1 MSSPVLPPL
10 ASLRAFEA
18 IARFGSVKLAS
29 ESLNLTPSA
38 ISHQLRALEAHFGVQ
53 LVQRNGR
60 NVVLTESGA
69 VYAAAV
75 LTAFNELFRASD
87 LLDARKRD
95 RLVRVSVTPT
105 FATLAALPHLEQ
117 FRMASSN
124 FDLRLEARNT
134 PVDFV
139 NDTIDAAIQ
148 LATPPMPGLILHR
161 LFRSRI
167 APCAAPNFLER
178 FGPIRT
184 IEDLSKLSLIEF
196 STAPKGWR
204 AWFQANAPE
213 LSLAEPELVG
223 DSLLTGLQMARSGMG
238 VILAPF
244 PLVSPMITSGALKV
258 LALWQPLNMD
268 SRDFYF
274 TYRKVDEIS
283 TRIKVVHQWLNLVV
297 RSLEAESTLL
307 GIGTNQVGASGDRFI
322 EACNSPSG
330 SWISRPSA

>member
-29 ESLNLTPSA
+29 EKLNLTPSA

-53 LVQRNGR
+53 LVKRNGR
-60 NVVLTESGA
+60 NIALTESGA
-69 VYAAAV
+69 VFAAGV

-95 RLVRVSVTPT
+95 RVVRVSVTPT
-105 FATLAALPHLEQ
+105 VATLAALPHLEQ
-117 FRMASSN
+117 FRKACSN

-148 LATPPMPGLILHR
+148 LATPPMPGLISHR

-167 APCAAPNFLER
+167 APCVAPSLLER

-184 IEDLSKLSLIEF
+184 IKDLSKIPLIEF

-204 AWFQANAPE
+204 AWFQANEPD
-213 LSLAEPELVG
+213 LSSVEPEILG

-244 PLVSPMITSGALKV
+244 PLVSPMITSGALK
-258 LALWQPLNMD
+258 ALSLWPPLRMD

-274 TYRKVDEIS
+274 TYRKVDEAS
-283 TRIKVVHQWLNLVV
+283 ARIKAVYQWLKLVA
-297 RSLEAESTLL
+297 RDLESESALL
-307 GIGTNQVGASGDRFI
+307 GI
-322 EACNSPSG
+322 
-330 SWISRPSA
+330 

>member
-60 NVVLTESGA
+60 NIELTESGA

-75 LTAFNELFRASD
+75 LSAFNELFHASD

-95 RLVRVSVTPT
+95 RVVRVSVTPT

-117 FRMASSN
+117 FRKASSN

-139 NDTIDAAIQ
+139 KDTIDAAIQ
-148 LATPPMPGLILHR
+148 LATPPMPGLVFHR

-167 APCAAPNFLER
+167 VPCAAPKFLER
-178 FGPIRT
+178 FGPILT
-184 IEDLSKLSLIEF
+184 VKDLSKMPLIEF

-204 AWFQANAPE
+204 AWFQAIDPE
-213 LSLAEPELVG
+213 HSLVEPELLG
-223 DSLLTGLQMARSGMG
+223 DSLLTALQMACSSMG

-244 PLVSPMITSGALKV
+244 PLASPMITGGALK
-258 LALWQPLNMD
+258 ALTPWPPLKLD

-274 TYRKVDEIS
+274 TYRKVDEAS
-283 TRIKVVHQWLNLVV
+283 TRIKVVYQWLKLVV
-297 RSLEAESTLL
+297 RNLESESVLL
-307 GIGTNQVGASGDRFI
+307 GLGDIQLEASGDLML
-322 EACNSPSG
+322 EAFGTRGGSSG
-330 SWISRPSA
+330 DS